1 MEYPCVLHCGY
12 VLLHQVVID
21 LFVCLTG
28 LLASALVKPD
38 EEVVP
43 ILSVIGPTDGLS
55 LIETSQRLDV
65 VAHIVL
71 VHMMHREEEG
81 LSILFSVHVLG
92 SDHVVLVK
100 VSIFIDME
108 VIRSAWP
115 SGHLVECV
123 VCVIESVHVHP
134 EFTDVRINLPIHGAP
149 EVSETKG
156 HIEIHLATQNLM
168 LVILVVHWT
177 HLHIG
182 LRSVYHLLE
191 KQEAIGDDQ
200 EDCQ

>member
-21 LFVCLTG
+21 LFICLTS

-55 LIETSQRLDV
+55 LIETSQRLHV

-81 LSILFSVHVLG
+81 LSILFSVNVLG

-115 SGHLVECV
+115 SGHLIECV
-123 VCVIESVHVHP
+123 ISVIESVHVHP

-149 EVSETKG
+149 EVSETEG

-168 LVILVVHWT
+168 LVILVVHWA
-177 HLHIG
+177 HLHIS
-182 LRSVYHLLE
+182 L
-191 KQEAIGDDQ
+191 
-200 EDCQ
+200 